1 MRHTLLVVTA
11 MWYTLRNNNDRCTI
25 SCDPMVCKNVKD
37 IVFLPKKVDLEG
49 AGEVGWGGGGGCC
62 QRKAIQPVAW
72 RYVFES

>member
-25 SCDPMVCKNVKD
+25 SCDPMVCKNVKN

-49 AGEVGWGGGGGCC
+49 AGEVGGGGG
-62 QRKAIQPVAW
+62 VASA
-72 RYVFES
+72 RLLTCLYVFES